1 MDAAKKTTQDTDC
14 KVNSVIG
21 VKCHIITAARK
32 WCPAFITKAESWND
46 SWGTVFGKKL
56 PIVKR
61 TIVQPKRT
69 MSAAQKKKSMKVD

>member
-1 MDAAKKTTQDTDC
+1 VDTTKATAQDTDC
-14 KVNSVIG
+14 KVGTEIG

-32 WCPAFITKAESWND
+32 WCPEFIKKAENWNET
-46 SWGTVFGKKL
+46 WGTVFGRKL